1 MMLKLSSR
9 LIATLALALTAT
21 FGLLPTASADQTK
34 PLNVVASFS
43 ILANIVEQ
51 VGGPHVKVTSLVG
64 ADADAHAF
72 NPTPADAKTLAAAD
86 LVIVNGLG
94 FEGWLDRLIKA
105 SGFKGKPVVASQGVK
120 AIRTKTQGHNHGH
133 SHGHSHG
140 HNHGSVDPHAWQ
152 DLANG
157 RIYALN
163 IQKALVAAL
172 PAHASDINARTQAY
186 LAELDALNQKIKA
199 EFAAIPPPERRVLTS
214 HDAFAYFSQAYGLQF
229 LAVQGFTTDQEPSA
243 KHVAELIRKIRAD
256 KVRVLFVE
264 NMSDPRLLE
273 QIANE
278 TSVRIG
284 GKLYSD
290 ALSAPGT
297 AADTY
302 LKMVGTNAQTILMAL
317 QQ

>member
-1 MMLKLSSR
+1 MFKLSGR
-9 LIATLALALTAT
+9 FFAVVLLALTAT
-21 FGLLPTASADQTK
+21 FGLSPKASAQQK
-34 PLNVVASFS
+34 APINVVASFS

-51 VGGPHVKVTSLVG
+51 VGGPYVKVTSLVA

-72 NPTPADAKTLAAAD
+72 NPTPADAKTLASAD

-94 FEGWLDRLIKA
+94 FEGWLDRLIKS

-120 AIRTKTQGHNHGH
+120 AIRTKSEGHGH

-140 HNHGSVDPHAWQ
+140 HNHGNLDPHAWQ

-163 IQKALVAAL
+163 IQNALVAAL
-172 PAHASDINARTQAY
+172 PAHADEIRARTQAY
-186 LAELDALNQKIKA
+186 VAELDALNQKIKS
-199 EFAAIPPPERRVLTS
+199 EFAAIPASDRRVLTS
-214 HDAFAYFSQAYGLQF
+214 HDAFAYFSQAYGVQF

-243 KHVAELIRKIRAD
+243 KHVATLIRKIRAD
-256 KVRVLFVE
+256 KVRALFLE

-273 QIANE
+273 QIASE

-284 GKLYSD
+284 GELYSD

-297 AADTY
+297 VADTY
-302 LKMVGTNAQTILMAL
+302 LKMMSTNAQTILMAL

>member
-1 MMLKLSSR
+1 MLKLSSQVVAVFA
-9 LIATLALALTAT
+9 LTLATTL
-21 FGLLPTASADQTK
+21 GLMPTASANQTK

-43 ILANIVEQ
+43 ILADIVEQ
-51 VGGPHVKVTSLVG
+51 VGGPHVKVTSLVS
-64 ADADAHAF
+64 ADADSHAF
-72 NPTPADAKTLAAAD
+72 NPTPAHAKTLAAAD

-120 AIRTKTQGHNHGH
+120 AIKTKSHGHNHGH
-133 SHGHSHG
+133 SHGHS
-140 HNHGSVDPHAWQ
+140 HGSVDPHAWQ

-163 IQKALVAAL
+163 IQKALVAVL
-172 PAHASDINARTQAY
+172 PAHARDINARTQAY
-186 LAELDALNQKIKA
+186 LAELDALNQKIKV
-199 EFAAIPPPERRVLTS
+199 EFASVPASERRVLTS
-214 HDAFAYFSQAYGLQF
+214 HDAFAYFSQAYGVQF

-243 KHVAELIRKIRAD
+243 KHVADLIRKIRAD
-256 KVRVLFVE
+256 KVRALFVE

-273 QIANE
+273 QIASE

-284 GKLYSD
+284 GELYSD

-302 LKMVGTNAQTILMAL
+302 LKLVGTNAQTILMAL